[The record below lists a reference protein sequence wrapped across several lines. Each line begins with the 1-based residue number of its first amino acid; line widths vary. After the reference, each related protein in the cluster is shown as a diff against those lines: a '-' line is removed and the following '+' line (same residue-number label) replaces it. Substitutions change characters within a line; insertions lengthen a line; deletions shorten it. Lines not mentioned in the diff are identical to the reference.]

1 MHYQVPLGDFSQ
13 YFDGFDKGFIVHS
26 QMLHGIQ
33 VEAHSNPAVVHYGDQ
48 ISDEFFC
55 LEVKPAGCHS
65 LFVKRPIR
73 I

>member
-1 MHYQVPLGDFSQ
+1 MHDQVSLGDFGH
-13 YFDGFDKGFIVHS
+13 YFDGFGNGCVVHS
-26 QMLHGIQ
+26 EMLHGIQ
-33 VEAHSNPAVVHYGDQ
+33 VEAHSNPAVVQHRDQ